1 MNAKKCDG
9 VKCLELKELEVYNRK
24 NLIRSEGFVDAMNNV
39 IVKQS
44 ENILTK
50 YFNTCYYDKEGN
62 RDESPAID
70 DLKTELDI
78 LTNKMTHLVLF
89 MNDELT
95 NQKEENTD
103 ESD

>member
-1 MNAKKCDG
+1 MDILEGYDRKKIIQS
-9 VKCLELKELEVYNRK
+9 N
-24 NLIRSEGFVDAMNNV
+24 GFIDAMNNV
-39 IVKQS
+39 IVKQG

-50 YFNTCYYDKEGN
+50 YFQTSYYNREGK
-62 RDESPAID
+62 RDESLAID

-78 LTNKMTHLVLF
+78 FADKMTHLVLF

>member
-1 MNAKKCDG
+1 MNAK
-9 VKCLELKELEVYNRK
+9 EVYNRK
-24 NLIRSEGFVDAMNNV
+24 NLLKSEGFVEAMNNV

-50 YFNTCYYDKEGN
+50 YFHTNYYNVEGKI
-62 RDESPAID
+62 DQSLAID
-70 DLKTELDI
+70 HLKTELDI
-78 LTNKMTHLVLF
+78 LADKMTHLVLF

>member
-1 MNAKKCDG
+1 MDI
-9 VKCLELKELEVYNRK
+9 LEVYNRK
-24 NLIRSEGFVDAMNNV
+24 NLLKSEGFVDAMNNV

-44 ENILTK
+44 EIILTK
-50 YFNTCYYDKEGN
+50 YFHTNYYDAKGRIDN
-62 RDESPAID
+62 SVAID

-78 LTNKMTHLVLF
+78 LAGKMTRLVLF